1 MRTLIIAAALAV
13 SASSLHAA
21 PRGPI
26 TPKPGSAERT
36 AILDALRVDIT
47 YPYKIK
53 FRVDILRTFRSK
65 KGAIAY
71 VIAEP
76 SKLEFDAGTYFLTQV
91 GKGPW
96 KQVWADTGGGSDS
109 CAQGALHYA
118 WAIELIRSYGIAPDA
133 LVPGIT
139 AQTKSFANQAKSD
152 PDLHCTGDL
161 EGGPER
167 L

>member
-1 MRTLIIAAALAV
+1 MRAYIIAGALAV
-13 SASSLHAA
+13 CASSLHAG
-21 PRGPI
+21 PRGPT
-26 TPKPGSAERT
+26 TPRPGSAERT
-36 AILDALRVDIT
+36 AILDALREDVT
-47 YPYKIK
+47 YPYPIK
-53 FRVDILRTFRSK
+53 FRVDTLRMFRSK

-76 SKLEFDAGTYFLTQV
+76 AQREFDAGTYFLTQS
-91 GKGPW
+91 GTAPW

-118 WAIELIRSYGIAPDA
+118 WAMELIRSYGIAPDA

-139 AQTKSFANQAKSD
+139 AQTKSFATQAKSD

>member
-1 MRTLIIAAALAV
+1 MRTLITAAVLAI

-21 PRGPI
+21 PRGPT

-36 AILDALRVDIT
+36 AILDALRVGVT

-53 FRVDILRTFRSK
+53 FRVDTLWMFRTK

-71 VIAEP
+71 IIAEP
-76 SKLEFDAGTYFLTQV
+76 SKREFDAGTYVLTQS
-91 GKGPW
+91 GTEPW
-96 KQVWADTGGGSDS
+96 KKVRADTGGGSDS
-109 CAQGALHYA
+109 CAQGAHHYG
-118 WAIELIRSYGIAPDA
+118 WAVKLIRSYGAEPDA
-133 LVPGIT
+133 LAPGIT
-139 AQTKSFANQAKSD
+139 AQTQAFVKQAETD
-152 PDLHCTGDL
+152 PELQCTGDL